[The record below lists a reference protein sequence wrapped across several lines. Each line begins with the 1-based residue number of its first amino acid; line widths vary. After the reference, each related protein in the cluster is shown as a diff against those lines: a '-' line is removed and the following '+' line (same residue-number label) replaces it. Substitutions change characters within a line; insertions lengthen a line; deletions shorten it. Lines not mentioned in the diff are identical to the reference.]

1 MEGEVSMISSLF
13 KNKKIIEAEK
23 DRQILEKEIKRLS
36 LEIVKKDG
44 FLKCKND
51 LFISKEKAGKKIYDW
66 EKMGDELKKYHEENL
81 TLKKELEKINR
92 ILSVSCIENHYLI
105 KIEKFLSEVRFSEI
119 VNDLKLNGIIYVQCL
134 NNYII
139 ESLVEDEKLK
149 SEILKRYENFLNG
162 IMNWELKTNLLK
174 GEKITKIYSKYRK
187 VINILNEKA
196 ICYMDELNY
205 EIIDKLIGAGYSQEE
220 IKIFKE
226 IYDDYKKKY
235 FVK

>member
-1 MEGEVSMISSLF
+1 MISSLF
-13 KNKKIIEAEK
+13 KSKKVVEAEK
-23 DRQILEKEIKRLS
+23 DQKILEKEIKRLS

-51 LFISKEKAGKKIYDW
+51 LFISKEKAGKKVYDW

-81 TLKKELEKINR
+81 VLKKELEKINE
-92 ILSVSCIENHYLI
+92 ILSINCIENHYLI
-105 KIEKFLSEVRFSEI
+105 KIEKFLSEARFIEI
-119 VNDLKLNGIIYVQCL
+119 VNNLKLNGVMYVQCL

-139 ESLVEDEKLK
+139 ENLVEDEKLK
-149 SEILKRYENFLNG
+149 NEIIKRYENFLNG

-187 VINILNEKA
+187 VVNILNEKT

-205 EIIDKLIGAGYSQEE
+205 DILNRLVESGYSQEE
-220 IKIFKE
+220 IEVLKD
-226 IYDDYKKKY
+226 IYDDYEKKY
-235 FVK
+235 LVK